1 MKGINVVENYVR
13 IKSKR
18 ICHKHLYNQI
28 GELFGFARK
37 VSGTIVYGV
46 SVNGKDYEFYAHEL
60 ERM

>member
-1 MKGINVVENYVR
+1 MENYVR

-46 SVNGKDYEFYAHEL
+46 SVNGKNYEFYAHEL